1 MAFDGHYIKVGGVNF
16 PNYLIAQGGY
26 SNTPDIQTDKGS
38 YVNGV
43 GELIRTILP
52 VTRSTVKITTIDG
65 FSIGS
70 LLIMRAFFI
79 PRTTVSMEYWND
91 EKQAYKTANF
101 YVPEIE
107 YVHIDQNK
115 LIPRYKALTIEF
127 IAYGG
132 DTA

>member
-1 MAFDGHYIKVGGVNF
+1 MAFDGHYIKVDGVNF
-16 PNYLIAQGGY
+16 PNYLIAENGY

-38 YVNGV
+38 YVNGL
-43 GELIRTILP
+43 GELIRTVLP
-52 VTRSTVKITTIDG
+52 VTRSTFKITTIDG

-79 PRTTVSMEYWND
+79 PRTTQSIEYWND

-107 YVHIDQNK
+107 YIHKNQHNLSPI
-115 LIPRYKALTIEF
+115 YKSLTLEF

-132 DTA
+132 DAT